1 MIPSLLLLAAAYD
14 LTTMTI
20 PNWISGILAVSFFTL
35 ALGFGLSLV
44 DLALSVAIASVVLL
58 FGLIMF
64 KFGWIGGGDAKLMTA
79 TALWMGWSQ
88 TPAFLLGMCLAGGAL
103 TLILLA
109 VRNIPL
115 PGSVAK
121 IAWVG
126 RLHDADEG
134 VPYGIAISLAGVFLI
149 SQTTL
154 VQMIA
159 S

>member
-44 DLALSVAIASVVLL
+44 DLALSVTIASVVLL

-79 TALWMGWSQ
+79 TALW
-88 TPAFLLGMCLAGGAL
+88 TFLLGMCLAGGAL